1 MIICYSE
8 RNLHISGLSLKK
20 KIRNLKLVFIFH
32 SEKIEKYYKI
42 SVQNENIKRTILL
55 FPVYFIIRR
64 SDERRAAKLTET
76 EEDDEKWKFSLTPT
90 SSVLRVLTLL

>member
-42 SVQNENIKRTILL
+42 SVQNENTKRNIL
-55 FPVYFIIRR
+55 FPIYFINRR
-64 SDERRAAKLTET
+64 SDERRAAKLTEM